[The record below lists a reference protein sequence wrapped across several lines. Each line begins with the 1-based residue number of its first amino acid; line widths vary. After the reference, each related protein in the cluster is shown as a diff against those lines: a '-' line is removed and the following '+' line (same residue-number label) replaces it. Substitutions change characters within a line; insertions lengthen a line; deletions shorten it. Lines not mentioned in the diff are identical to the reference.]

1 MQVYY
6 ESLCPYSIAFI
17 TKQLYPVY
25 VELKGSIELEL
36 IPWGHATVSTYSYY
50 FTKSKL
56 D

>member
-25 VELKGSIELEL
+25 VELKDSIELEL
-36 IPWGHATVSTYSYY
+36 IPWGHATVSIVIT
-50 FTKSKL
+50 L
-56 D
+56 QNQN